1 MSEFIG
7 QQLRQ
12 ARQQRRISLEQAAQ
26 ATHIRL
32 RYLEALETGQFS
44 ALPSA
49 AQLRGFLRAY
59 AQYLGM
65 PEQPLLAELDGTAAL
80 PAASAAPPEEL
91 PPDSSLAEGTHSSKV
106 ILDDLGAQLR
116 RQRELLGLSLAEV
129 ERQTHVRL
137 HYLRALEN
145 GRLDEL
151 PSTVQGRGMLSN
163 YASFLGMD
171 VESLLLRYADGL
183 QARLASRQRLTNANT
198 PQTRPASQPGSFRRA
213 FSGDLLVGGF
223 LVLFLV
229 GFVAWAALRVSQ
241 IQGDQQPGA
250 TAPSVAEVLALDT
263 ATPTFTQTPAD
274 TPPPGS
280 EGTVGSEDTPAPLTV
295 AEEATATLEA
305 TPTFPVLESSQIQ
318 LYLVARERAWVQVIV
333 DGEVELEGRVVPGS
347 AYLFN
352 GDERVELVTGNG
364 AALQVFLNRQ
374 DLGPLGIFGE
384 VVQRVFTL
392 EGMQTATPAVPPTST
407 PSQTP
412 TPTLTGTLPTPTPSQ
427 TSTSEP

>member
-1 MSEFIG
+1 MSESIG

-32 RYLEALETGQFS
+32 HYLEALEAGQFTTLSS
-44 ALPSA
+44 AV
-49 AQLRGFLRAY
+49 QLRGFLRAY
-59 AQYLGM
+59 AQYLGL
-65 PEQPLLAELDGTAAL
+65 PEQPLLAELDGKSL
-80 PAASAAPPEEL
+80 PPEV
-91 PPDSSLAEGTHSSKV
+91 PTDSPVESPAGEPLADGKHSPKV
-106 ILDDLGAQLR
+106 IFDNLGAQLR
-116 RQRELLGLSLAEV
+116 RQRELLGLSLEEV

-163 YASFLGMD
+163 YASFLGMN
-171 VESLLLRYADGL
+171 VEELLMRYADGL
-183 QARLASRQRLTNANT
+183 QARLASRQRTENASAPPVRT
-198 PQTRPASQPGSFRRA
+198 SKPSSFRRA

-241 IQGDQQPGA
+241 IQSDQQPSP
-250 TAPSVAEVLALDT
+250 TAPSVAEVLAMDT
-263 ATPTFTQTPAD
+263 ATPTLSPTPAATAEPGLEE
-274 TPPPGS
+274 TP
-280 EGTVGSEDTPAPLTV
+280 GSEDTPGPLTV
-295 AEEATATLEA
+295 AEETTPTLEA
-305 TPTFPVLESSQIQ
+305 TPTFPVLEGSQIQ

-352 GDERVELVTGNG
+352 GTERVELVTGNG

-407 PSQTP
+407 PSLTP
-412 TPTLTGTLPTPTPSQ
+412 TMTVTGTLPTPTPSQ
-427 TSTSEP
+427 TPTSEP